1 MGTGKTTKNSP
12 WWQNAVVY
20 QIYPRSFLDA
30 SGDGVGDLAGIIE
43 RLDYLAWLGVDAI
56 WLSPFFRSPMKDY
69 GYDVADYCDV
79 DPIFGNLQRFDAL
92 LAAAHERGLRVMIDW
107 VPAHTSSEHPWFL
120 EARSSRENPKRNWYV
135 WKDPGPDGEL
145 PNNWVAA
152 FTHGPTWTLDEA
164 TGQLYL
170 HSFLAEQ
177 PDLNWA
183 EPAVEEAMHDVLR
196 FWLDRGVDGFRA
208 DVIHNIGKDPNFP
221 DIEGK
226 FVRLPHCALNH
237 EEVTHEYLRRIRT
250 LLDSYPGERAMV
262 GEVGLLFTEQVA
274 TYYGQDDELH
284 MSFNFPPIFAR
295 WEAAA
300 WRECVDVTQSSLDSR
315 DAWPTWVLSNHDQP
329 RHRTR
334 YGSEARARAATVL
347 LLTLRGTPFLYMGE
361 ELGLEDAVI
370 PEDRVVDPGGRD
382 GCRSPVPWTPEEGH
396 GWSGEPW
403 LPWSPE
409 AGPRSAQTQ
418 REDSASILH
427 LYRRLLVLRRE
438 SPALRLGDFS
448 WKPAPE
454 GVLCWEREYE
464 GERKVIAVNFTAQPI
479 ALMLSGLHRVEV
491 SSDGMGE
498 SAPFGGHLAPDQALV
513 LKPEAV

>member
-79 DPIFGNLQRFDAL
+79 DPIFGNLQKFDAL

-135 WKDPGPDGEL
+135 WKDPGPEGEL

-208 DVIHNIGKDPNFP
+208 DVIHNIGKRSQFS
-221 DIEGK
+221 G
-226 FVRLPHCALNH
+226 
-237 EEVTHEYLRRIRT
+237 RRRK
-250 LLDSYPGERAMV
+250 
-262 GEVGLLFTEQVA
+262 
-274 TYYGQDDELH
+274 
-284 MSFNFPPIFAR
+284 IFAPSPLR
-295 WEAAA
+295 S
-300 WRECVDVTQSSLDSR
+300 QS
-315 DAWPTWVLSNHDQP
+315 
-329 RHRTR
+329 
-334 YGSEARARAATVL
+334 
-347 LLTLRGTPFLYMGE
+347 
-361 ELGLEDAVI
+361 
-370 PEDRVVDPGGRD
+370 
-382 GCRSPVPWTPEEGH
+382 
-396 GWSGEPW
+396 
-403 LPWSPE
+403 
-409 AGPRSAQTQ
+409 
-418 REDSASILH
+418 
-427 LYRRLLVLRRE
+427 
-438 SPALRLGDFS
+438 
-448 WKPAPE
+448 
-454 GVLCWEREYE
+454 
-464 GERKVIAVNFTAQPI
+464 
-479 ALMLSGLHRVEV
+479 
-491 SSDGMGE
+491 
-498 SAPFGGHLAPDQALV
+498 
-513 LKPEAV
+513 